1 MERTQV
7 VAKKEYPILSAA
19 VVPFFMV
26 LVMWLVHLL
35 SIEFDIRL
43 SQYGLYPRSAKGL
56 IGIFTM
62 PFLHGSMS
70 HLMNN
75 SAPMLVLG
83 WMLFKF
89 YKPIA
94 VKTLLGIWIISGIWL
109 WISGRESY
117 HIGASGLVYGLAAFL
132 FLSGLLR
139 REKGVASL
147 SFVVVFLYG
156 SLWWGILPVDPGIS
170 WEGHLWG
177 GLAGLILAIVY
188 RKQGPQR
195 RVYQWELEEDV
206 EEGQEEKL
214 PEAEN
219 PIVEPSPP
227 GHTRTVIYTYKP
239 NAPKEPGEN

>member
-1 MERTQV
+1 MEV
-7 VAKKEYPILSAA
+7 NVGPVKKEYPILSAA

-26 LVMWLVHLL
+26 LLMWLVHLF
-35 SIEFDIRL
+35 SVEFDVRL
-43 SQYGLYPRSAKGL
+43 SQYGLYPRTVKGL
-56 IGIFTM
+56 FGIITM

-70 HLMNN
+70 HLLNN

-94 VKTLLGIWIISGIWL
+94 VKTLLGIWLISGVWL

-156 SLWWGILPVDPGIS
+156 SLWWGVLPVDPGIS

-177 GLAGLILAIVY
+177 GIAGLSLAIVY

-195 RVYQWELEEDV
+195 RVYQWELEDD
-206 EEGQEEKL
+206 EEEL
-214 PEAEN
+214 PE
-219 PIVEPSPP
+219 VESPDQELQSP

-239 NAPKEPGEN
+239 NPPKPEDES